1 MTADAAR
8 HVARVLE
15 GLRGHDLFRRNAFRV
30 TGLPTDATQRQVRRA
45 REESRNAYYVP
56 PERPDA
62 PLPPSSDETELRAA
76 FEVLQ
81 DPVARLVHELLW
93 ADGAARDARADGVVR
108 LCRALE
114 GTARDGTV
122 DEGAWADWSS
132 GLAAWA
138 DGITSA
144 ATGELARRRVEA
156 ADDPRLT
163 VGVGREARRQLA
175 QHVVEVAAGIAARQ
189 VHTDPEA
196 TTRMVRTLRYAGFD
210 AGTVPR
216 ALRAAA
222 RPLLEEVKQACDAA
236 AAAPQHEGL
245 AAARTLLDTTD
256 EPLRLLDTLLGE
268 DPLLDASRD
277 DVGRQVNNVVVAYGN
292 DHVDLIRR
300 GRAPLDEII
309 ALLSVARDLG
319 GSATRALADDN
330 LEVFV
335 AARRRFGSRRER
347 PARDAPVRA
356 GTPGL
361 VDRLDRGGMWAW
373 LLALGPGPGLVG
385 GLVVGLAGGSWF
397 WGLAVPVFV
406 AYLVARAR
414 CARRSWGGPWVIGIV
429 TGAAAGTASVVGSLA
444 PALLLAVF
452 LVLVVAVTVGESS

>member
-56 PERPDA
+56 PERPGA

-93 ADGAARDARADGVVR
+93 ADGAARDARADAVVR

-122 DEGAWADWSS
+122 DEEAWADWSS
-132 GLAAWA
+132 GLSAWA
-138 DGITSA
+138 DGITSRK
-144 ATGELARRRVEA
+144 TGELARSRVEA

-163 VGVGREARRQLA
+163 VGVAREARRQLA

-189 VHTDPEA
+189 VRTDLDA
-196 TTRMVRTLRYAGFD
+196 TRRMVRTLRSAGFD

-216 ALRAAA
+216 ALRTVA
-222 RPLLEEVKQACDAA
+222 RPLLDEVEQACGAA
-236 AAAPQHEGL
+236 AAAPQDEGL
-245 AAARTLLDTTD
+245 AAARTLLDTTR

-277 DVGRQVNNVVVAYGN
+277 DVGRHINNLVVAYGN
-292 DHVDLIRR
+292 DHVDQIRR

-319 GSATRALADDN
+319 GSATRALAEDN

-335 AARRRFGSRRER
+335 AARRRFGSRRAR
-347 PARDAPVRA
+347 PARDVRN
-356 GTPGL
+356 PGL
-361 VDRLDRGGMWAW
+361 VARLDRGGMWAW

-406 AYLVARAR
+406 AYLVARSR

-429 TGAAAGTASVVGSLA
+429 TGAAAVTTHVVGSLA

-452 LVLVVAVTVGESS
+452 VVLVVAVTAGESS

>member
-1 MTADAAR
+1 RRAAAPRPRAHGVRRRAAAAARRALAVQPRRRRRARRPRAARARPRPRAQAQARGRVRGRPRAVAGGGGMTADAAR

-15 GLRGHDLFRRNAFRV
+15 VLRGHDLFRRNAFRV

-56 PERPDA
+56 PERPGA

-93 ADGAARDARADGVVR
+93 ADGAARDARADAVVR

-122 DEGAWADWSS
+122 DEEAWADWSS
-132 GLAAWA
+132 GLSAWA
-138 DGITSA
+138 DGITSRK
-144 ATGELARRRVEA
+144 TGELARSRVEA

-163 VGVGREARRQLA
+163 VGVAREARRQLA

-189 VHTDPEA
+189 VRTDLDA
-196 TTRMVRTLRYAGFD
+196 TRRMVRTLRSAGFD

-216 ALRAAA
+216 ALRTVA
-222 RPLLEEVKQACDAA
+222 RPLLDEVEQACGAA
-236 AAAPQHEGL
+236 AAAPQDEGL
-245 AAARTLLDTTD
+245 AAARTLLDTTR

-277 DVGRQVNNVVVAYGN
+277 DVGRHINNLVVAYGN
-292 DHVDLIRR
+292 DHVDQIRR

-319 GSATRALADDN
+319 GSATRALAEDN

-335 AARRRFGSRRER
+335 AARRRFGSRRAR
-347 PARDAPVRA
+347 PARDVRN
-356 GTPGL
+356 PGL
-361 VDRLDRGGMWAW
+361 V
-373 LLALGPGPGLVG
+373 
-385 GLVVGLAGGSWF
+385 
-397 WGLAVPVFV
+397 
-406 AYLVARAR
+406 
-414 CARRSWGGPWVIGIV
+414 
-429 TGAAAGTASVVGSLA
+429 
-444 PALLLAVF
+444 
-452 LVLVVAVTVGESS
+452 

>member
-1 MTADAAR
+1 M
-8 HVARVLE
+8 
-15 GLRGHDLFRRNAFRV
+15 
-30 TGLPTDATQRQVRRA
+30 
-45 REESRNAYYVP
+45 
-56 PERPDA
+56 
-62 PLPPSSDETELRAA
+62 
-76 FEVLQ
+76 
-81 DPVARLVHELLW
+81 
-93 ADGAARDARADGVVR
+93 
-108 LCRALE
+108 
-114 GTARDGTV
+114 

-216 ALRAAA
+216 ALRAVA

-309 ALLSVARDLG
+309 ALLSAARDLG

-406 AYLVARAR
+406 AYLVARALR
-414 CARRSWGGPWVIGIV
+414 PPLVGRAVGDRDRDGRGRR
-429 TGAAAGTASVVGSLA
+429 TASVVGSLA